1 MKFKGINIA
10 WNLNEAKWLLAI
22 AAIFAASIGASY
34 LLSGEALKGCF
45 WAVVVATIAGGIGF
59 FPVVCS
65 VSNNSSLQANTILL
79 AGVIRLL
86 FMLGGTAAVV
96 YFMKIDILWFI
107 EWLGLFYV
115 IMLVVEIRFAVR
127 KINDNP
133 IKTERF

>member
-1 MKFKGINIA
+1 MKFKGINIVS
-10 WNLNEAKWLLAI
+10 NLNEAKWLLVI
-22 AAIFAASIGASY
+22 AAIFAASIGVSY

-45 WAVVVATIAGGIGF
+45 WAVAVATIAGGIGF

-86 FMLGGTAAVV
+86 LMLGGTAAVL
-96 YFMKIDILWFI
+96 YFMKVDVLWFI

-115 IMLVVEIRFAVR
+115 GFLVMEIRFAVR
-127 KINDNP
+127 KI
-133 IKTERF
+133 KECS